1 MERQYSNAINKGML
15 ETWIYVL
22 RGEKRKR
29 KRKTR
34 KKFIGGGMRS
44 GLCNRLGGI
53 LSRAPMLTRG
63 IGSNEE
69 YYDFI

>member
-1 MERQYSNAINKGML
+1 MWR
-15 ETWIYVL
+15 
-22 RGEKRKR
+22 EKEKEE
-29 KRKTR
+29 KSA

-63 IGSNEE
+63 MGSNEE